1 MLGIAHAAAS
11 KSKQVAR
18 DAASENA
25 VAMLERVAESLG
37 LSAKAAVQL

>member
-25 VAMLERVAESLG
+25 VAMLERV
-37 LSAKAAVQL
+37 LSEENFVEPGRAVI